1 MSSGEVANPIT
12 VEEANQAQLQHQS
25 AAAAASAEQEE
36 GEESDSAI
44 GDNFADDDFRRML
57 HSMVS
62 NRLEMFHFFYTICAL
77 VHGSAELNAFLFFL
91 II

>member
-25 AAAAASAEQEE
+25 AAASAAAEEE

-57 HSMVS
+57 H
-62 NRLEMFHFFYTICAL
+62 
-77 VHGSAELNAFLFFL
+77 
-91 II
+91 

>member
-25 AAAAASAEQEE
+25 AAASAAAEEE

-57 HSMVS
+57 HSTVS
-62 NRLEMFHFFYTICAL
+62 NWRCFISSTPS
-77 VHGSAELNAFLFFL
+77 VHWFEIRA
-91 II
+91 

>member
-25 AAAAASAEQEE
+25 AASAAAAEE

-57 HSMVS
+57 HSMFS
-62 NRLEMFHFFYTICAL
+62 NRR
-77 VHGSAELNAFLFFL
+77 
-91 II
+91 

>member
-25 AAAAASAEQEE
+25 AASAAATAEEE

-62 NRLEMFHFFYTICAL
+62 NRRCFISSTPS
-77 VHGSAELNAFLFFL
+77 VHWFEIRA
-91 II
+91 

>member
-25 AAAAASAEQEE
+25 AAAEEE

-44 GDNFADDDFRRML
+44 GDNFADDDFRRVL
-57 HSMVS
+57 HSMVA
-62 NRLEMFHFFYTICAL
+62 NRRCFISSSTPS
-77 VHGSAELNAFLFFL
+77 VHWFEIRA
-91 II
+91 

>member
-25 AAAAASAEQEE
+25 AAAAASAAAAEEE

-62 NRLEMFHFFYTICAL
+62 NWGCFISSTPS
-77 VHGSAELNAFLFFL
+77 VHWFEIRA
-91 II
+91 